1 MGKTERWMIVI
12 TIISV
17 VSFIGIILLE
27 SYHLKQHESLTP
39 KFDDLILM
47 ENNDDATYPIT
58 MEIDDRIRKYEFFI
72 SMPES
77 GFVRCEQVS
86 IQVSGPY
93 FYNEFDCDGQSSLF
107 SEVPN
112 EWQYFGYLDI
122 KMSGNYTVTGSNF
135 DRSDDAKYAL
145 LIDANNSPFS
155 SENERA
161 QTHLEK
167 ANQLGN
173 WGPMIGTFSGMMIP
187 MTFLTYRADLVR
199 KFEKSAR
206 RQINQS
212 YSDGLIGIFV
222 ALLEVIFK
230 PKIRGFATISGIGSG
245 LIMLPLW
252 FDGNFGVP
260 AAAEL
265 CSNLLIAAFAVEECQ
280 AIRTWNALGYALM
293 VASLFLYAVHFGRF
307 RVENEVH
314 RNTPE
319 TNVAVGVA
327 SSHLGE
333 SQAMFCGSCGSRRAA
348 STAFCTKCGAA
359 MGQSSEESIEHIPNP
374 LPPNSMEAQ
383 QKDEHGFEWL
393 RIGGENFF
401 RVADSGAEWKRY
413 DS

>member
-1 MGKTERWMIVI
+1 MIVI

-145 LIDANNSPFS
+145 LIDANNSLFS

-173 WGPMIGTFSGMMIP
+173 WGPMIGTFSGLMIP

-199 KFEKSAR
+199 KFAKSTR

-230 PKIRGFATISGIGSG
+230 PKIRGIATISAIGSG
-245 LIMLPLW
+245 LIMLPYWYLE
-252 FDGNFGVP
+252 FGVP
-260 AAAEL
+260 AAAKF
-265 CSNLLIAAFAVEECQ
+265 CSDPIFAEFAFEECQ
-280 AIRTWNALGYALM
+280 TIRTWNALGYVLM
-293 VASLFLYAVHFGRF
+293 VTSLFLFSIHFSRL
-307 RVENEVH
+307 RVENEIH
-314 RNTPE
+314 LDTPG
-319 TNVAVGVA
+319 TNVAVGV
-327 SSHLGE
+327 SSGNLGE
-333 SQAMFCGSCGSRRAA
+333 SLAIFCGSCGRRRAA
-348 STAFCTKCGAA
+348 SNAFCTNCGASF
-359 MGQSSEESIEHIPNP
+359 GQSRRESIEQSPNP
-374 LPPNSMEAQ
+374 LPPSSMEAQ
-383 QKDEHGFEWL
+383 QSDENGFEWL
-393 RIGGENFF
+393 SIGDENFF
-401 RVADSGAEWKRY
+401 RVEGSGTEWRRY